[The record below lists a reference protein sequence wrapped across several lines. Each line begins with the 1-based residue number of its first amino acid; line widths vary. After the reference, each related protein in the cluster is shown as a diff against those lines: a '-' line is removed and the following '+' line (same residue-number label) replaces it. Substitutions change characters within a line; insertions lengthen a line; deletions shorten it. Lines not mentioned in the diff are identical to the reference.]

1 MVGFFLK
8 LGICSVPDRR
18 ELATRAEQPLT
29 ATPQHQDGARAG
41 SGQSLHGHP
50 GTGQTPLLWLRSSR
64 ASKTFSLPQ
73 SRFAT
78 ALPQVCRAPWQQELA
93 NLSQNK
99 SSVGLGEAEKG
110 PKLINVKLEETHTR
124 AVTLM
129 EISCLILPLK
139 VYGV

>member
-1 MVGFFLK
+1 MGRQEALLYMDTLVSAK
-8 LGICSVPDRR
+8 
-18 ELATRAEQPLT
+18 
-29 ATPQHQDGARAG
+29 
-41 SGQSLHGHP
+41 
-50 GTGQTPLLWLRSSR
+50 TPLLWQRSSR
-64 ASKTFSLPQ
+64 ASKKFPLPQ

-78 ALPQVCRAPWQQELA
+78 ALFQVCQAPWQQELA

-99 SSVGLGEAEKG
+99 SSVGLREAEKG
-110 PKLINVKLEETHTR
+110 PKLINVKVEETHTR